1 MTSKLKKHFPMI
13 RDKEEVEEIIQNNS
27 NLKNMFHSWEEER
40 QKEFLDFCTG
50 MRGIKILYDSFFKEA
65 LNPEYNPERLEQLLS
80 VFLNRKVKIRHI
92 LPNESTRIAD
102 EAALLVTD
110 IIVELEDGS
119 IANVEIQKIG
129 YHFPGQRSA
138 CYSAD
143 MLLRQYKRIRSQQK
157 KSFSYHQI
165 KNVFLIVLYETSPKE
180 FKEFPQ
186 EYLHHSKQVFDTG
199 LQLEMLQEYVMVS
212 LDIFHKA
219 MQNKPIKNL
228 LEAWLTFLSSD
239 EPERIIELIT
249 RYPEFKL
256 MYETLYHMCRN
267 V

>member
-1 MTSKLKKHFPMI
+1 M
-13 RDKEEVEEIIQNNS
+13 
-27 NLKNMFHSWEEER
+27 
-40 QKEFLDFCTG
+40 
-50 MRGIKILYDSFFKEA
+50 
-65 LNPEYNPERLEQLLS
+65 LN
-80 VFLNRKVKIRHI
+80 
-92 LPNESTRIAD
+92 
-102 EAALLVTD
+102 
-110 IIVELEDGS
+110 
-119 IANVEIQKIG
+119 
-129 YHFPGQRSA
+129 
-138 CYSAD
+138 
-143 MLLRQYKRIRSQQK
+143 
-157 KSFSYHQI
+157 
-165 KNVFLIVLYETSPKE
+165 
-180 FKEFPQ
+180 
-186 EYLHHSKQVFDTG
+186 DTG